1 MEEDPLQKLAVTTR
15 SAMPN
20 LSLLVYT
27 KTLKKQTKYIVN
39 NQEKW
44 LKCYG
49 KRGRL
54 SMNIDDE
61 NETFYN
67 MLQCPS
73 PTLSPCSAD
82 SA

>member
-49 KRGRL
+49 KRG
-54 SMNIDDE
+54 D
-61 NETFYN
+61 
-67 MLQCPS
+67 
-73 PTLSPCSAD
+73 
-82 SA
+82 